1 MISESNGADGNIGIS
16 VPKDVLRELAGK
28 SSTIAITLQ
37 STSDEPT
44 QVMVEC
50 NFQTLGN
57 CARHRFSV
65 TREKSDA
72 LLQVTFD
79 RSLAPNGDGRLMIN
93 SDVDGKARG
102 INLYAVRIL
111 PGQ

>member
-1 MISESNGADGNIGIS
+1 M
-16 VPKDVLRELAGK
+16 
-28 SSTIAITLQ
+28 
-37 STSDEPT
+37 
-44 QVMVEC
+44 EC

-65 TREKSDA
+65 TREKSDV
-72 LLQVTFD
+72 LVQVNFD
-79 RSLAPNGDGRLMIN
+79 RSLAPTSDGKLLIN

>member
-1 MISESNGADGNIGIS
+1 
-16 VPKDVLRELAGK
+16 VPAAVLQQLAGK

-37 STSDEPT
+37 STTDEPT
-44 QVMVEC
+44 QITVEC
-50 NFQTLGN
+50 DFQTLGN

-72 LLQVTFD
+72 LLQVRFD
-79 RSLAPNGDGRLMIN
+79 RSLAPSSDGKLLIN
-93 SDVDGKARG
+93 SDVDGRARG